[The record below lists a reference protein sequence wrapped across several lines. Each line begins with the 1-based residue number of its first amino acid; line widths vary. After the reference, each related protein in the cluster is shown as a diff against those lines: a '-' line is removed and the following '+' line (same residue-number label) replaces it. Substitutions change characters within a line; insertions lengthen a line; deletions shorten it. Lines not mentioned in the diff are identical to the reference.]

1 MIKVLAR
8 LLLNV
13 LAWFLATPAMFVA
26 VGALDQRKFQ
36 PLFENIVP
44 ITAAILLVWAAWIYW
59 RLVPSTPRIW
69 QRIGYL
75 GVFLLGM
82 YLLGA
87 GALWVT
93 FWVMLMIH
101 GA

>member
-1 MIKVLAR
+1 MIKVWAR

-13 LAWFLATPAMFVA
+13 LAWFLAMPAMFVA
-26 VGALDQRKFQ
+26 VGAMDERKFQ

-44 ITAAILLVWAAWIYW
+44 VTAAILFVWAAWIYW
-59 RLVPSTPRIW
+59 RFVPSTPRIW
-69 QRIGYL
+69 QRIGHL
-75 GVFLLGM
+75 AAFLLGM

-93 FWVMLMIH
+93 FWCMLMIH

>member
-1 MIKVLAR
+1 MTRI
-8 LLLNV
+8 NS
-13 LAWFLATPAMFVA
+13 
-26 VGALDQRKFQ
+26 
-36 PLFENIVP
+36 
-44 ITAAILLVWAAWIYW
+44 
-59 RLVPSTPRIW
+59 STPRIW

-75 GVFLLGM
+75 VAFLLGM

-93 FWVMLMIH
+93 FWCMLMIH

>member
-1 MIKVLAR
+1 MIKVWAR

-13 LAWFLATPAMFVA
+13 LAWFLTMPAMFVA

-44 ITAAILLVWAAWIYW
+44 ITAAILFVWAAWIYW
-59 RLVPSTPRIW
+59 RLVPTPRIW

-75 GVFLLGM
+75 AAFLLGM

-93 FWVMLMIH
+93 FWGMLMIH